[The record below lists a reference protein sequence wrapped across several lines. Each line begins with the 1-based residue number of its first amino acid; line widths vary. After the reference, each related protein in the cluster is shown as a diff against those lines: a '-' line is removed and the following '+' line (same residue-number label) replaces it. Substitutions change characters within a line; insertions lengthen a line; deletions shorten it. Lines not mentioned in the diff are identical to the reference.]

1 MARALVVLH
10 IEGLHALRPP
20 RSALLIAQRAR
31 RATPALLN
39 RRAATCQVTTM
50 GTKEAGTHGGWGA
63 AKRRIPCHCA
73 LLRVIARH
81 VSSPDFAGNRLRCK
95 MDYSGRSWAIS
106 YDALPRIAGLVVYL
120 IQPIGGCN

>member
-50 GTKEAGTHGGWGA
+50 GTEEGTHGGWRA
-63 AKRRIPCHCA
+63 AKRRIPFHCV

-81 VSSPDFAGNRLRCK
+81 VSSLDFAGNRLRCK

-106 YDALPRIAGLVVYL
+106 YDVLPRIAGLVV
-120 IQPIGGCN
+120 